1 MSTAAFAGL
10 AALVGCAVPE
20 DAQPSGTATRSS
32 SPSVGYADG
41 DYTALGEY
49 GGLPSHITVS
59 LTLSD
64 NIVTAVD
71 VTPHATDPTSLDY
84 QERFADAID
93 AVVVGKPIA
102 DLEIS
107 KIAGSSGT
115 PDGFN
120 DALEQI
126 RTQAAS

>member
-1 MSTAAFAGL
+1 M
-10 AALVGCAVPE
+10 
-20 DAQPSGTATRSS
+20 
-32 SPSVGYADG
+32 
-41 DYTALGEY
+41 
-49 GGLPSHITVS
+49 S

-93 AVVVGKPIA
+93 AVVVGKPIT
-102 DLEIS
+102 DL
-107 KIAGSSGT
+107 GT

-126 RTQAAS
+126 RTPAAS